1 MSRRPQILV
10 VDDEPQIQRFLK
22 PALAAAGYDVVRAM
36 DGAEALAAVRAHA
49 PDVVVLDLGL
59 PDMDGKE
66 VIAFVRRHSE
76 TPIIVL
82 SARGEEREK
91 IAALDLGADDYVA
104 KPFGIGEL
112 LARIRVALRSA
123 VRGEAVPATV
133 LTCGDLAVD
142 LDAHRVTRGGEAV
155 KLTPKEFDLLVALL
169 RAGGRV
175 LTHRALLARVWGAG
189 HTEDTQYL
197 RVFIGQLRQK
207 LEVDPAEPT
216 LIMTEPGVGYRM
228 DTDQEAAKE
237 ARGEPAPPA
246 PSGA

>member
-1 MSRRPQILV
+1 MTRRPQILV

-22 PALAAAGYDVVRAM
+22 PALAAAGYDVIRAM
-36 DGAEALAAVRAHA
+36 DGAEGLAAARAHA

-66 VIAFVRRHSE
+66 VITLLRRHSE

-82 SARGEEREK
+82 SARGEEIEK

-112 LARIRVALRSA
+112 LARIRVALR
-123 VRGEAVPATV
+123 VGGRGETTANV
-133 LTCGDLAVD
+133 LRCGDLEVD
-142 LDAHRVTRGGEAV
+142 VDAHRVARGGEVV
-155 KLTPKEFDLLVALL
+155 KLTPKEFDLLVALM

-189 HTEDTQYL
+189 HVEDTQYL

-207 LEVDPAEPT
+207 LEDDPAAPAA
-216 LIMTEPGVGYRM
+216 IVTEPGVGYRM
-228 DTDQEAAKE
+228 NV
-237 ARGEPAPPA
+237 APDRV
-246 PSGA
+246 